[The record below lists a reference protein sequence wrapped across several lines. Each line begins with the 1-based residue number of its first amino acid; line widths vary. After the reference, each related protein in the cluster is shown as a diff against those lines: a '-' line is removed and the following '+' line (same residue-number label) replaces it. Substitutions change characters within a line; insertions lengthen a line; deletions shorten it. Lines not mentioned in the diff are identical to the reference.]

1 MSAPPRLRLLLPQD
15 ARTELARRALEER
28 RSIEHQA
35 EHMLEELLR
44 RSQQRRIKST
54 SERVA

>member
-1 MSAPPRLRLLLPQD
+1 MSAPPRLHLLLPLD
-15 ARTELARRALEER
+15 ARAELARRALEER

-35 EHMLEELLR
+35 EHMLEEVLR
-44 RSQQRRIKST
+44 RSQQRRVKPI